1 MRPSIL
7 GSFLEMGDATSRNLE
22 FAHRPDVHVSYGE
35 ETITESNLLEL
46 RRRHPEK
53 IIIETFSKRR
63 ESKTGADWEWHLVG
77 RRRTLKMRVQ
87 AKRIRSKG
95 GLSIK
100 HQVASS
106 GVEQRKLLIDSAKKD
121 SMKPI
126 YCIYCTERERQIW
139 KQLATRSNYESYQT
153 GCLLVN
159 ADDVPICTRKLSELE
174 RKCIPW
180 HYLFERSLYEYY
192 KNELIEVNSDDTR
205 NLSIYRAVSL
215 SRFFEGDE
223 RSPIAEPSW
232 NAPTIH
238 DLNEETGRDFDNEGV
253 ASTSE
258 EDLRR
263 LLLAAEPEKAPI
275 LHDRE
280 RLIEHGISRMIVMD
294 VRQEGGSPRE
304 ARRFLDG

>member
-7 GSFLEMGDATSRNLE
+7 GSFLEMGDTTSRNLE

-35 ETITESNLLEL
+35 ETITETNLLEL

-53 IIIETFSKRR
+53 IVIETFSKHR
-63 ESKTGADWEWHLVG
+63 ESKTGADWEWRLVG
-77 RRRTLKMRVQ
+77 RIRTLKMRMQ

-95 GLSIK
+95 GLRIK

-106 GVEQRKLLIDSAKKD
+106 GVEQRKLLISDAKED
-121 SMKPI
+121 NMKPI
-126 YCIYCTERERQIW
+126 YCIYCTEQERQVW
-139 KQLATRSNYESYQT
+139 KQLVTGSNYKSYQT

-159 ADDVPICTRKLSELE
+159 ADDVPICTRKLSEVE

-192 KNELIEVNSDDTR
+192 KDELIEVDSDNTR
-205 NLSIYRAVSL
+205 NLLLHRAVSRPRL
-215 SRFFEGDE
+215 FDGDE
-223 RSPIAEPSW
+223 GLSVPELGW
-232 NAPTIH
+232 NAPTIL

-258 EDLRR
+258 EDLQR
-263 LLLAAEPEKAPI
+263 LLLAAEGEKALI

-280 RLIEHGISRMIVMD
+280 RLIERRISRMIVID
-294 VRQEGGSPRE
+294 VRSEG
-304 ARRFLDG
+304 